1 MSHKLSQPQSEQL
14 LAILNNA
21 GYAQPTLLQEKV
33 VPQIMSGRDMLVE
46 TLYAEGRTA
55 AFLLPLCLTSKSDSI
70 NPQVLIIAAGA
81 DLVQKT
87 ALQFRRF
94 AKGSKLP
101 HRFITLGWE
110 SPIKREVK
118 LIANGSD
125 IIVGTSERIIDHLR
139 RSSIAFNELR
149 TVIVNL
155 EDLDN
160 VEGFRRDVMFILSK
174 IPKRSQV
181 VVFTPTL
188 RETEPLEQELRRPL
202 VIRSDDWDQDNRIQS
217 VYEAADPVHKAELLL
232 SLFLSGRITKTVI
245 FCRTMAALKTLEKK
259 LAAEGISSRIV
270 STRTSARQS
279 EEIIRRFT
287 AGEFPCILTVKSSL
301 LSEVDVMEHAVFFNL
316 PVPPEEFGTI
326 GQGIALRSKA
336 KVITFV
342 TKEESATLQYLQEK
356 NKMKKENLPDNHEV
370 IRGKVESI
378 VHRIRNEENPEDLN
392 YYRKLIRKNVPF
404 TLRGYFSALLFKE
417 ALGNTVR
424 GNDPFKTIFVSIGRN
439 RRVFPRDLSRLF
451 TQTLDI
457 PPADVGSIKVLDNY
471 SFIDIP
477 ASHAQAAIDQL
488 DGTDFHGRKITVNL
502 ARKKEEKIL
511 R

>member
-1 MSHKLSQPQSEQL
+1 VFDNLSQPQSEQL
-14 LAILNNA
+14 LTILHNA

-33 VPQIMSGRDMLVE
+33 VPQIFSGRDMLVE

-55 AFLLPLCLTSKSDSI
+55 AFLLPLCLSAPSDSI
-70 NPQVLIIAAGA
+70 HPQALIIAVGAG
-81 DLVQKT
+81 LVHKT
-87 ALQFRRF
+87 ALQFRRI
-94 AKGSKLP
+94 AKANKLP
-101 HRFITLGWE
+101 HRLITLGWE

-139 RSSIAFNELR
+139 RSSIAFHALR

-155 EDLDN
+155 EELGN
-160 VEGFRRDVMFILSK
+160 VEGFHRDVMFILSK

-181 VVFTPTL
+181 VVFTPSL
-188 RETEPLEQELRRPL
+188 RETVPLEQELRRPL
-202 VIRSDDWDQDNRIQS
+202 VVRSEDWDQDNRIQS

-232 SLFLSGRITKTVI
+232 SLFLSGRITKAVI
-245 FCRTMAALKTLEKK
+245 FCRTMAALKILEKK
-259 LAAEGISSRIV
+259 LAAEGISRRII

-301 LSEVDVMEHAVFFNL
+301 LSDVDSMTHAVFFNL
-316 PVPPEEFGTI
+316 PVSPEDYGEI
-326 GQGIALRSKA
+326 GQELTLRSKA

-342 TKEESATLQYLQEK
+342 TKEESETLQDLQEK
-356 NKMKKENLPDNHEV
+356 NKMKKENLPDNDEV
-370 IRGKVESI
+370 IRGKVKSI
-378 VHRIRNEENPEDLN
+378 VNRIRHDEDAAELN
-392 YYRKLIRKNVPF
+392 HYRKLIRKNVPF

-424 GNDPFKTIFVSIGRN
+424 VNDPFKTIFVSIGRN
-439 RRVFPRDLSRLF
+439 RRVFPRDLSKLF

-477 ASHAQAAIDQL
+477 ASHAQAALDQL
-488 DGTDFHGRKITVNL
+488 DGTEFHGRKITVNF

>member
-1 MSHKLSQPQSEQL
+1 MFHKLSQPQSEQL
-14 LAILNNA
+14 LTILHNA
-21 GYAQPTLLQEKV
+21 GYAQPTLLQQRV
-33 VPQIMSGRDMLVE
+33 VPQILGGRDTLVE

-55 AFLLPLCLTSKSDSI
+55 AFLLPLCLTAKSDHI
-70 NPQVLIIAAGA
+70 HPQALIISAGA
-81 DLVQKT
+81 GLVQKS

-94 AKGSKLP
+94 AKANQLP
-101 HRFITLGWE
+101 HRLVTLGWE

-139 RSSIAFNELR
+139 RSSVSLSELR
-149 TVIVNL
+149 MVVVNL
-155 EDLDN
+155 EEPEN
-160 VEGFRRDVMFILSK
+160 SEGFHRDVMFILSK

-188 RETEPLEQELRRPL
+188 RDTEPLEKELRRPL
-202 VIRSDDWDQDNRIQS
+202 VIRSEDWDRDNRIQS

-232 SLFLSGRITKTVI
+232 SLFLSGRITKAVI
-245 FCRTMAALKTLEKK
+245 YCRTMAALKTLEKK
-259 LAAEGISSRIV
+259 LAGEGISSRII
-270 STRTSARQS
+270 STRSSARQT
-279 EEIIRRFT
+279 EAIIHRFR
-287 AGEFPCILTVKSSL
+287 AGEFPCILTVNSAF
-301 LSEVDVMEHAVFFNL
+301 LSAADGTDHAVFFNL
-316 PVPPEEFGTI
+316 PASPDTYSEI
-326 GQGIALRSKA
+326 GRELAHRSKA

-342 TKEESATLQYLQEK
+342 TKEESAILQDLQEK
-356 NKMKKENLPDNHEV
+356 NQMKKENLPDNDEV

-378 VHRIRNEENPEDLN
+378 VHRIRHEESPEVLN
-392 YYRKLIRKNVPF
+392 HYRKLIRKNVPF
-404 TLRGYFSALLFKE
+404 NLRGYFSALLFKE

-439 RRVFPRDLSRLF
+439 RRVFPRDLSKLF

-477 ASHAQAAIDQL
+477 SSHAQTAIDTL
-488 DGTDFHGRKITVNL
+488 DGTDFHGRKITVNF
-502 ARKKEEKIL
+502 ARNKEEKIL